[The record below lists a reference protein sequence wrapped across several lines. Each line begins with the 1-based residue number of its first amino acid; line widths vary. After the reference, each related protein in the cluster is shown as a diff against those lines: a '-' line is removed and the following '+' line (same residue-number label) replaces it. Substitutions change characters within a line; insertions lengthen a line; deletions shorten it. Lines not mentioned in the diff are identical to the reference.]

1 MSEKLYPCLQQDQNL
16 DLRLKEINSFNNSIQ
31 NIKDIQNF
39 SNHEAKKYKKKS
51 KIYKIINGLSQSID
65 GVSVLAVSSSC
76 VTLSVTGVG
85 LVVVPIAS
93 GIGAGLCIISKTAGE
108 YLKRKEQHNIKKT
121 LAGRTLHDFCKLHS
135 KCFEDNK
142 IDLNEYNKLKQ
153 TYDLYKTNK
162 TKLNSKFTFFRINL
176 FSKNNININFKSS
189 S

>member
-1 MSEKLYPCLQQDQNL
+1 MSEKLYPCLRESDIL

-39 SNHEAKKYKKKS
+39 YNHEAKKYKKKS
-51 KIYKIINGLSQSID
+51 KQYKLINCLIQSID
-65 GVSVLAVSSSC
+65 GVSVLGVSSTC

-93 GIGAGLCIISKTAGE
+93 GIGAGLCIISKIAGE
-108 YLKRKEQHNIKKT
+108 YLKRKEQHNIKKYT
-121 LAGRTLHDFCKLHS
+121 LAGRTLHDYQKLQS
-135 KCFEDNK
+135 KCLEDNK

-162 TKLNSKFTFFRINL
+162 TKLNSEFTFL
-176 FSKNNININFKSS
+176 G
-189 S
+189 